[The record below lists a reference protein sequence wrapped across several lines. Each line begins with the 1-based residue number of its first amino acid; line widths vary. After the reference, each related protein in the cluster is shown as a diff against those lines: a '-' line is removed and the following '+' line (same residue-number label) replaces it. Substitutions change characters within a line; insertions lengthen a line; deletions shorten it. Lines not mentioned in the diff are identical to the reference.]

1 MTQKI
6 LIGLD
11 DSDNAMRA
19 VDIVANSFASD
30 NTITL
35 LHIMLDTV
43 ALCQMDSPAL
53 TPLFKSQQASFCAL
67 EDKKRELVMEVM
79 RRAKACL
86 VDAGYA
92 ADKIEIKV
100 EKMTR
105 SVAQDILQEARN
117 GYDLIVVGRTGAS
130 GIKEFFLGSISQKII
145 SGAEDVSVL
154 IAS

>member
-6 LIGLD
+6 LIAMD
-11 DSDNAMRA
+11 DSENAMRA
-19 VDIVANSFASD
+19 VDIVANSFSSD

-67 EDKKRELVMEVM
+67 EDKKRERVMEVM
-79 RRAKACL
+79 RRARARL

-92 ADKIEIKV
+92 AEKIEIKI
-100 EKMTR
+100 ENMTR
-105 SVAQDILQEARN
+105 SVALDILQEAQN
-117 GYDLIVVGRTGAS
+117 GYHLIVTGRTGAS

-145 SGAEDVSVL
+145 SGAKEVSVL

>member
-6 LIGLD
+6 LIALD

-19 VDIVANSFASD
+19 VDIVANSFSSD

-100 EKMTR
+100 ENMTR

-117 GYDLIVVGRTGAS
+117 GYDLIVTGRTGAS

-145 SGAEDVSVL
+145 SGAKDVSVL